1 MPNANYRKGAD
12 YERKLVNHAKN
23 CGCLAFRS
31 AGSHS
36 PVDVCVFDEREKVV
50 WFIQAKIGKK
60 SQKKLKKEFERELK
74 GFTVKFKVFE
84 G

>member
-1 MPNANYRKGAD
+1 MPNSNYIRGAN
-12 YERKLVNHAKN
+12 YERKLVNEAKA

-60 SQKKLKKEFERELK
+60 SQNKLKKEFERELED
-74 GFTVKFKVFE
+74 FTIKFKVCE